1 MERKIEE
8 IFKAD
13 VELPEV
19 VQKKPRMPFARSGR
33 KEKEKNAKE
42 S

>member
-19 VQKKPRMPFARSGR
+19 VQKKAEDAFCQIR
-33 KEKEKNAKE
+33 AKD
-42 S
+42 